1 MTINEIIK
9 IINTGG
15 YKMPKCLIT
24 IRLVKKKAVIKP
36 MVELRKIVENVK
48 SVDTKKLKT
57 SKKVKIGVSGVVRII
72 REIVN
77 AQKTKVNMRV
87 GK

>member
-1 MTINEIIK
+1 MATNKIIK
-9 IINTGG
+9 IMNMGG

-24 IRLVKKKAVIKP
+24 IRLVKKMVMTKP

-48 SVDTKKLKT
+48 SIDTKKLKT
-57 SKKVKIGVSGVVRII
+57 SKKVKIGFSGLVKIT
-72 REIVN
+72 REIVD
-77 AQKTKVNMRV
+77 AQKTKVRMRV